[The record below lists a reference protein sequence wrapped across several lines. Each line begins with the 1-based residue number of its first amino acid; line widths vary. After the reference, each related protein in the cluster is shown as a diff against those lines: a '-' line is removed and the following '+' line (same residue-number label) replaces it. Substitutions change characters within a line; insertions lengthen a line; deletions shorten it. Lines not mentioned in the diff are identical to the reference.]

1 MYQAP
6 GVYASFVKTA
16 SAAVNA
22 GTSRVLA
29 LVGTGINYYNVS
41 NETVLRNS
49 DRPYDTL
56 AHENV
61 FELQVSSGPI
71 YSAKNNP
78 ETIIYKPT
86 TYETDINGISRIKE
100 VGDLYM

>member
-22 GTSRVLA
+22 GRSRVLA
-29 LVGTGINYYNVS
+29 LVGTGINYYNVN
-41 NETVLRNS
+41 NETVQRNS

-56 AHENV
+56 AHENI
-61 FELQVSSGPI
+61 FELQISSGPI
-71 YSAKNNP
+71 YSARNNP
-78 ETIIYKPT
+78 ETVIYTPT
-86 TYETDINGISRIKE
+86 TYTTDTRGNKVLKQS
-100 VGDLYM
+100 GDF